1 MWSSPDVIGLF
12 SNNVVSFSRNVVLSG
27 PSFSL
32 NVVWKRAMFSV
43 RADYVL
49 SSYEADIVKP
59 LMYFFSCSGCHGLA
73 DPAGASLK
81 RKIPRGSGN
90 RVPRFRLTKKT
101 NNNTPFKINAKL
113 DASIFSRTVLKER
126 FPPEA

>member
-1 MWSSPDVIGLF
+1 MKDIHRQLSSCILKEGGFQLGYY
-12 SNNVVSFSRNVVLSG
+12 VS
-27 PSFSL
+27 
-32 NVVWKRAMFSV
+32 
-43 RADYVL
+43 

>member
-1 MWSSPDVIGLF
+1 VVLRDPLF
-12 SNNVVSFSRNVVLSG
+12 SSNVVPKMRIL
-27 PSFSL
+27 
-32 NVVWKRAMFSV
+32 SV
-43 RADYVL
+43 RTVYVL
-49 SSYEADIVKP
+49 RSYEADVVKP

-101 NNNTPFKINAKL
+101 NNNTPLKINAKL